1 MMAHIPRFEKDKVNS
16 WRRAIDSGRLHKVF
30 WAFPQI
36 GEKTRPDCRTYTRM
50 HRDGLCRTITTTPTP
65 QCTRTGRWVHPDAH
79 RLVSIHEARV
89 AQGYPDDDVLV
100 GTPKNRLLV
109 VGNSVARGVSLAL
122 GVAVRQAYL
131 ASEVVEKEQEGDG
144 EAVTETV
151 VGGW

>member
-1 MMAHIPRFEKDKVNS
+1 
-16 WRRAIDSGRLHKVF
+16 
-30 WAFPQI
+30 
-36 GEKTRPDCRTYTRM
+36 
-50 HRDGLCRTITTTPTP
+50 
-65 QCTRTGRWVHPDAH
+65 
-79 RLVSIHEARV
+79 VSIHEARV